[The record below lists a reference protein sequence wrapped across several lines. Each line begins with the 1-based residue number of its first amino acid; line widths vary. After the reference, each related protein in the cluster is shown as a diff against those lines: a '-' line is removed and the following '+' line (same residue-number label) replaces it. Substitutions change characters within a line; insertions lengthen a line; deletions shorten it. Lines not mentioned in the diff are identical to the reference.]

1 MRAKAANDH
10 EAKDVSSTKD
20 APVKEV
26 RSKTENGNEDEE
38 SEKKS
43 YPYPWHV
50 AFILGNEVCE
60 RYSFYG
66 MKSLLSIYFEK
77 KLLYSENTATV
88 IVHSFMFMC
97 YFMPL
102 FGAGLADQ
110 FLGKFKTIVYLSC
123 VYVVGHIIK
132 TVGSITSDPSI
143 PHTELSLLG
152 LFIIAVGT
160 GGIKPCVAAFAGDQ
174 FKLPE
179 QEREV
184 QRFFS
189 IFYMSINI
197 GSLLSMIIG
206 PELRSVACMGEKDC
220 YPLAFGVPALLMFIA
235 TVIIIIGK
243 PFYTIKPTAGV
254 VTKSFG
260 ILWKGLNSCCRKNEG
275 KSSEHCLDAAKESY
289 EEDLV
294 EEIKFLTGVNGIL
307 ILFIPIIFFWCLFD
321 QTSTTWT
328 YQAKHMY
335 GLKADQA
342 QMINPL
348 LILILVPIFEFII
361 YPTLAK
367 FNLLVKPLQRI
378 TVGMFLTALSFL
390 VSGILEL
397 VIQSKPDKS
406 LHTMWQVPQYLIL
419 TIAEIL
425 VSITGLEFAY
435 SQAAPSMKSILQAC
449 WLLVI
454 AFGNLLA
461 TIITA
466 IGNFENRAHGI
477 FIYTGFMLLF
487 SFIFTYLA
495 WRYVPRDVIVK
506 AKDTTKQSDDFE
518 EL

>member
-1 MRAKAANDH
+1 
-10 EAKDVSSTKD
+10 
-20 APVKEV
+20 
-26 RSKTENGNEDEE
+26 
-38 SEKKS
+38 
-43 YPYPWHV
+43 
-50 AFILGNEVCE
+50 
-60 RYSFYG
+60 
-66 MKSLLSIYFEK
+66 
-77 KLLYSENTATV
+77 
-88 IVHSFMFMC
+88 
-97 YFMPL
+97 
-102 FGAGLADQ
+102 
-110 FLGKFKTIVYLSC
+110 
-123 VYVVGHIIK
+123 
-132 TVGSITSDPSI
+132 
-143 PHTELSLLG
+143 
-152 LFIIAVGT
+152 
-160 GGIKPCVAAFAGDQ
+160 
-174 FKLPE
+174 
-179 QEREV
+179 
-184 QRFFS
+184 
-189 IFYMSINI
+189 
-197 GSLLSMIIG
+197 
-206 PELRSVACMGEKDC
+206 
-220 YPLAFGVPALLMFIA
+220 MFIA

-307 ILFIPIIFFWCLFD
+307 VLFIPIIFFWCLFD

-367 FNLLVKPLQRI
+367 FNLLVKPLPRI

-506 AKDTTKQSDDFE
+506 AKDNTKQSDDFE

>member
-1 MRAKAANDH
+1 MGAKAAIVD

-20 APVKEV
+20 SPAKEV
-26 RSKTENGNEDEE
+26 GSKTENGEENE
-38 SEKKS
+38 SRKKS
-43 YPYPWHV
+43 SPYPWHV

-66 MKSLLSIYFEK
+66 MNSILSIYLK
-77 KLLYSENTATV
+77 DKLLYSENGATM
-88 IVHSFMFMC
+88 IVHTFMFLC
-97 YFMPL
+97 HFTPL

-110 FLGKFKTIVYLSC
+110 FLGKFKTIIYLSC

-132 TVGSITSDPSI
+132 TVGTMTSYPSI
-143 PHTELSLLG
+143 PHNELSLLG

-179 QEREV
+179 QAREL

-189 IFYMSINI
+189 IFYMSINM
-197 GSLLSMIIG
+197 GSLLSMLIG
-206 PELRSVACMGEKDC
+206 PELRSVSCMGEKDC
-220 YPLAFGVPALLMFIA
+220 YPLAFGIPALLMFIA

-243 PFYTIKPTAGV
+243 PFYKIKPTDGV
-254 VTKSFG
+254 VSKSFG
-260 ILWKGLNSCCRKNEG
+260 IIWKGLTGCCQKKEG
-275 KSSEHCLDAAKESY
+275 KSSGHCLDAAKENY

-307 ILFIPIIFFWCLFD
+307 LLFVPILFFWCLFD
-321 QTSTTWT
+321 QTATTWT
-328 YQAKHMY
+328 YQAEHMY
-335 GLKADQA
+335 GLKGDQA
-342 QMINPL
+342 QFFNPA
-348 LILILVPIFEFII
+348 LILIFVPIFDFII

-367 FNLLVKPLQRI
+367 FNLLVKPLQRMS
-378 TVGMFLTALSFL
+378 VGMFLTALAFL
-390 VSGILEL
+390 ISGILEL
-397 VIQSKPDKS
+397 IIQSYPDKS
-406 LHTMWQVPQYLIL
+406 LTVWWQLPQYIVL
-419 TIAEIL
+419 TCAEVM

-449 WLLVI
+449 WLLTV
-454 AFGNLLA
+454 AFGNVLTL
-461 TIITA
+461 IITA
-466 IGNFENRAHGI
+466 IGDFEDRALGI

-487 SFIFTYLA
+487 SFIFTFLA

-506 AKDTTKQSDDFE
+506 AEANIKPSDDFE